1 MPLGL
6 TDSLEAAQ
14 ATLFKGLRPHS
25 AGQGQEY
32 GTTDGEAEGLEPA
45 SVQWMPRSAKR
56 ERPAG
61 NDQTTPVAIVKTK
74 AVNRVSNP

>member
-1 MPLGL
+1 
-6 TDSLEAAQ
+6 
-14 ATLFKGLRPHS
+14 
-25 AGQGQEY
+25 
-32 GTTDGEAEGLEPA
+32 
-45 SVQWMPRSAKR
+45 MPRSAKR